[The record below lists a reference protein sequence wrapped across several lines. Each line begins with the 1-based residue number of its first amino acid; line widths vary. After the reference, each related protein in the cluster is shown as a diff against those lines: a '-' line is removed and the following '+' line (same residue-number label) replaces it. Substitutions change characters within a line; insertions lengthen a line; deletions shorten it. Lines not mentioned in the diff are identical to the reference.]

1 MTRTGRRAFVR
12 TGPGRSY
19 RKLIVIGT
27 EGRVT
32 ERTYLNIIRRLYPD
46 IRCSIQ
52 FARTSSNNCSN
63 PHEVL
68 ECVKR
73 WIKNNG
79 PLTEKDEAWL
89 VVDNDF
95 WTKAQLDE
103 LRAWAAER
111 SKHNFKRDMAL
122 SDPKFEY
129 WLLLHF
135 EDTNVVNS
143 NDCTQKLRKHLP
155 RYDKNL
161 SDRDFAQEAVQLAI
175 SRARQRDT
183 LRTGAS
189 TTVYKLVES
198 ILSCSGS

>member
-1 MTRTGRRAFVR
+1 M
-12 TGPGRSY
+12 
-19 RKLIVIGT
+19 IVIGT